1 MICCLIYWPNQIMAG
16 VTIKLFLPKG
26 DAQSLRTAELVNWTG
41 KALAGPRSQL
51 DDLLAR
57 EELKKSGVYI
67 LLGVDPDTGKQAA
80 YIGEAE
86 VVRDRLKQHREKEFW
101 IHAIAFVSK
110 DENLTKSHIRYLEGR
125 LIEESQKVGR
135 FKVVNG
141 QSSGSKLPESDRED
155 MEVFL
160 GRIIQLLPVLG
171 CDLLTPIL
179 DSVAGGAKLRLT
191 GKIKGA
197 TAQGQRTA
205 KGFVVFADSE
215 AVAGLRPSAPNYII
229 DAREELKKDGTLLVE
244 GQKLHFSRDT
254 EFSSPSMAGA
264 IICGGHVNGLT
275 FWRDKDGRELK
286 EIERAN

>member
-1 MICCLIYWPNQIMAG
+1 MAG

-57 EELKKSGVYI
+57 EELTKSGVYI

-86 VVRDRLKQHREKEFW
+86 VVRDRLKQHRDKEFW
-101 IHAIAFVSK
+101 IHAITFVSK
-110 DENLTKSHIRYLEGR
+110 DENLTKSHICYLEGR
-125 LIEESQKVGR
+125 LIEEAQKIAR
-135 FKVVNG
+135 FKVMNG
-141 QSSGSKLPESDRED
+141 QASGSKLPESDRED

-160 GRIIQLLPVLG
+160 GRIVQLLPVLG

-179 DSVAGGAKLRLT
+179 DVVASGVKLRLT

-197 TAQGQRTA
+197 NAQGQRTA
-205 KGFVVFADSE
+205 KGFVVFANSE
-215 AVAGLRPSAPNYII
+215 AVTSHRPSAQNYVSNILKM
-229 DAREELKKDGTLLVE
+229 REDFKLDGTLVIA
-244 GQKLHFSRDT
+244 GDKLHFTRDT
-254 EFSSPSMAGA
+254 EFSSPSMAA
-264 IICGGHVNGLT
+264 AVICGGHANGLT
-275 FWRDKDGRELK
+275 FWKDKDGRELK
-286 EIERAN
+286 EIEGDS

>member
-1 MICCLIYWPNQIMAG
+1 MAG

-51 DDLLAR
+51 DELLAR
-57 EELKKSGVYI
+57 EELTKSGVYM

-80 YIGEAE
+80 YVGEAE
-86 VVRDRLKQHREKEFW
+86 VVRERLKQHREKEFW

-110 DENLTKSHIRYLEGR
+110 DENLTKSHVRYLEGR
-125 LIEESQKVGR
+125 LIEEAQKVGR
-135 FKVVNG
+135 FVVLNG

-160 GRIIQLLPVLG
+160 GRIVQLLPVLG

-179 DSVAGGAKLRLT
+179 DSGAGGARLRLT

-197 TAQGQRTA
+197 TAHGQRTA

-215 AVAGLRPSAPNYII
+215 AVTGLRPSAPSYII
-229 DAREELKKDGTLLVE
+229 QAREELKKDGTLSVDGE
-244 GQKLHFSRDT
+244 KLRFTRDT

-264 IICGGHVNGLT
+264 VICGGHVNGLT
-275 FWRDKDGRELK
+275 FWRDKDARELK
-286 EIERAN
+286 EIEASG

>member
-1 MICCLIYWPNQIMAG
+1 MDQIMDG

-57 EELKKSGVYI
+57 EELAKSGVYI

-101 IHAIAFVSK
+101 IHAITFVSK

-125 LIEESQKVGR
+125 LIEEAQKISR
-135 FKVVNG
+135 FIVLNG
-141 QSSGSKLPESDRED
+141 QSSGSKLPESDRVD

-160 GRIIQLLPVLG
+160 DKIVQLLPVLG

-179 DSVAGGAKLRLT
+179 DTVASGVKLRLT

-197 TAQGQRTA
+197 IAHGQRTA
-205 KGFVVFADSE
+205 KGFVVFANSE
-215 AVAGLRPSAPNYII
+215 AVTSDRPSAKDYVSNILKM
-229 DAREELKKDGTLLVE
+229 REEFKRDGTLVPE
-244 GQKLHFSRDT
+244 GDKLRFTRDT

-264 IICGGHVNGLT
+264 VICGGHVNGLT
-275 FWRDKDGRELK
+275 FWRDKDGRNLK
-286 EIERAN
+286 EIEGAD